1 MNLQNKIKYTL
12 KEIATLVRIE
22 FLTIASNKF
31 ILLVLLGGILMYGF
45 LYNFMYEPNVVEK
58 VPVVVV
64 DKSNTHLSRYY
75 SRLLDATSK
84 VEVLGH
90 ESDMIA
96 AKNLLKQNKVMGIVY
111 IPHDFESRL
120 KRGEESVFISYGITD
135 AFLYYSSLQESAT
148 GAMLELNKNYRPDMV
163 VFLPSNSVS
172 CITNAKPVTISKN
185 ILFNYTGGY
194 GTYLIPAVLIVIIYQ
209 TLFMVIGMISGEERH
224 SRSILQLTGGNTSF
238 FSLSS
243 VIISKTFVYSCV
255 YAIFCLFLLGLLP
268 LIFHL
273 PNIGTSYD
281 IIIFTIPY
289 LLSTCFFA
297 LSMSIFFSDSE
308 ASVLMI
314 PFFSVGLIFLSGTS
328 YPLELMPWYWHAAH
342 YVLPAPVGTMGFVK
356 LNSMGAF
363 LAQVKTE
370 YVTLW
375 IQCIVYF
382 IFACMAYRHNIK
394 KAIKQ
399 SNNHL

>member
-1 MNLQNKIKYTL
+1 MNLFSNIKHTL
-12 KEIATLVRIE
+12 KDISILSRKEYIAIG
-22 FLTIASNKF
+22 SNKF

-64 DKSNTHLSRYY
+64 DKSNSYLSRHY

-84 VEVLGH
+84 VEVYGH
-90 ESDMIA
+90 ENDMIA

-111 IPHDFESRL
+111 IPYDFESRV

-135 AFLYYSSLQESAT
+135 AFLYYSSLQESAS
-148 GAMLELNKNYRPDMV
+148 GAMLELNKNYRPDMI
-163 VFLPSNSVS
+163 VFLPSNSVQS
-172 CITNAKPVTISKN
+172 ITTTQPITVSQN

-209 TLFMVIGMISGEERH
+209 TLFMVIGMISGEERY
-224 SRSILQLTGGNTSF
+224 SKSILQLTGGNTSF
-238 FSLSS
+238 FRLAN
-243 VIISKTFVYSCV
+243 VIISKTFVYCSI
-255 YAIFCLFLLGLLP
+255 YAIFAFFLLGLLP

-273 PNIGTSYD
+273 PHIGSSFD
-281 IIIFTIPY
+281 IVVFTIPY

-297 LSMSIFFSDSE
+297 LSMSVFFTDSE
-308 ASVLMI
+308 ASILMI

-328 YPLELMPWYWHAAH
+328 YPLELMPWYWHAMH
-342 YVLPAPVGTMGFVK
+342 YVLPAPIGTLGYVK
-356 LNSMGAF
+356 LNSMGAS

-370 YVTLW
+370 YLTLW
-375 IQCIVYF
+375 IQCLFYF
-382 IFACMAYRHNIK
+382 ILACIAYRHNII
-394 KAIKQ
+394 KALK
-399 SNNHL
+399 